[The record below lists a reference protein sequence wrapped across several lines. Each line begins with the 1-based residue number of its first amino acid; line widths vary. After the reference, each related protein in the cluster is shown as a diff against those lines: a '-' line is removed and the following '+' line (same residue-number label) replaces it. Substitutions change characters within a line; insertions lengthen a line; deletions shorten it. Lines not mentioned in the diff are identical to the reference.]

1 MNWLTTY
8 HMKHTSIWWNKIL
21 YARKL
26 MKRFMIY
33 MVLDQ
38 SNKMSEHIIFIKMKC
53 VHSQKIRLNL
63 MIEIIQWGPTK
74 RYITLNGIIIRS
86 ATQIIGYSIKN
97 KMRGTVSLLE
107 IVRMTTYLMVW
118 MMDQKSKNCQ
128 APELGSLK
136 PVLQLIK

>member
-1 MNWLTTY
+1 
-8 HMKHTSIWWNKIL
+8 
-21 YARKL
+21 

-38 SNKMSEHIIFIKMKC
+38 SNKMSEHITFIKMKC

-107 IVRMTTYLMVW
+107 IVRMITYLMV
-118 MMDQKSKNCQ
+118 
-128 APELGSLK
+128 
-136 PVLQLIK
+136 